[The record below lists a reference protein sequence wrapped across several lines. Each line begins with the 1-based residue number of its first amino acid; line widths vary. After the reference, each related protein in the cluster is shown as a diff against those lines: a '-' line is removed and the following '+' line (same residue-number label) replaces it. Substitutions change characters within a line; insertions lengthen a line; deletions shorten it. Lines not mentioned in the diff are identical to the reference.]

1 MRPILLDLPDQILTP
16 RLIIRHP
23 SPGDGEMVNAA
34 IKESLEYLRPWVPFA
49 KTMPTVEESEE
60 VARRGLARWILRE
73 DLLLWIIDRET
84 GLFLGGTGL
93 HRINWDVPS
102 FEIGYWI
109 RKSHEGRGLVTES
122 VIALTRFAFD
132 ALGAIRVEIKIDPA
146 NARSLASPRRLG
158 YTEEGILRRNSVNCD
173 GDPRDT
179 VVFSRL
185 NADGLPEIEISW
197 SI

>member
-1 MRPILLDLPDQILTP
+1 MWPILLDLPDQILTP

-23 SPGDGEMVNAA
+23 LQGDGAMVNEA

-73 DLLLWIIDRET
+73 DMLLWIIDRET

-109 RKSHEGRGLVTES
+109 RKNYEGRGFVTEN
-122 VIALTRFAFD
+122 VIALTHFAFE
-132 ALGAIRVEIKIDPA
+132 ALSAKRVEIKIDPA
-146 NARSLASPRRLG
+146 NAKSLAIPRRLG

-173 GDPRDT
+173 NEPRDT
-179 VVFSRL
+179 VVFSRTTL
-185 NADGLPEIEISW
+185 YGLPDLDVRW
-197 SI
+197 